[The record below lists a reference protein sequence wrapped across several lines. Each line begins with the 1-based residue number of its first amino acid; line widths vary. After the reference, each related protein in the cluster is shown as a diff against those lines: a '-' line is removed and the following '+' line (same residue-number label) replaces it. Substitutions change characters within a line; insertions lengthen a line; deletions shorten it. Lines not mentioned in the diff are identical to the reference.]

1 LIATSKNKTMGK
13 NTSFGDRMKEYESCY
28 NFKIPNRSYVIIR
41 LDGKGFS
48 KYTTM
53 FDKPFDDI
61 LSNVMDAATIELC
74 KYLNPLFAYT
84 QSDEISLVFS
94 TIENIDADLPFDGK
108 VQKLC
113 SISASK
119 VTAAFNKTMLR
130 MLAAFKPEEFNLMEK
145 IISGEFPELD
155 AVFDSRVFVIP
166 DFREVSNYFIWRQQD
181 CTRNSI
187 SMAAHALLGHSATM
201 NKSSDEKQEMLF
213 KEKGVNWSDYKVKYK
228 RGVVVK
234 KQTIWVD
241 GQNGEPI
248 QRSKWLPDYDIPI
261 FTQEREYL
269 YNLIPVI
276 KITEDNVV

>member
-1 LIATSKNKTMGK
+1 MGK
-13 NTSFGDRMKEYESCY
+13 NTSFGDRMKDYESCY

-48 KYTTM
+48 KYTKM

-61 LSNVMDAATIELC
+61 LSNVMDAATVELC

-130 MLAAFKPEEFNLMEK
+130 LLGLFKYNPEEF
-145 IISGEFPELD
+145 S
-155 AVFDSRVFVIP
+155 
-166 DFREVSNYFIWRQQD
+166 
-181 CTRNSI
+181 
-187 SMAAHALLGHSATM
+187 
-201 NKSSDEKQEMLF
+201 
-213 KEKGVNWSDYKVKYK
+213 KGS
-228 RGVVVK
+228 
-234 KQTIWVD
+234 T
-241 GQNGEPI
+241 
-248 QRSKWLPDYDIPI
+248 SC
-261 FTQEREYL
+261 F
-269 YNLIPVI
+269 
-276 KITEDNVV
+276 

>member
-1 LIATSKNKTMGK
+1 MGK
-13 NTSFGDRMKEYESCY
+13 NTSFSDRMKEYESCY
-28 NFKIPNRSYVIIR
+28 NFKVPNRSYVIIR

-48 KYTTM
+48 KYTKR
-53 FDKPFDDI
+53 FEKPFDDL

-74 KYLNPLFAYT
+74 KYMTPAFAYT

-94 TIENIDADLPFDGK
+94 TIENIDADMVFDGK

-130 MLAAFKPEEFNLMEK
+130 LLLSFKYPKDELFEK
-145 IISGEFPELD
+145 IATGDFPEID

-166 DFREVSNYFIWRQQD
+166 DIREVANYFIWRQQD
-181 CTRNSI
+181 CTRNSV

-213 KEKGVNWSDYKVKYK
+213 QEKGVNWNDYLPKYK
-228 RGVVVK
+228 RGTIIK
-234 KQTIWVD
+234 KQTIFVD
-241 GQNGEPI
+241 GQNNEPV
-248 QRSKWLPDYDIPI
+248 QRTKWLPDYNTPV
-261 FTQEREYL
+261 FTQDREYL
-269 YNLIPVI
+269 MSLIPKSEI
-276 KITEDNVV
+276 IED

>member
-1 LIATSKNKTMGK
+1 MGK

-187 SMAAHALLGHSATM
+187 SMAASAYFSHKQLEGV
-201 NKSSDEKQEMLF
+201 KSEKKQEMLF
-213 KEKGVNWSDYKVKYK
+213 TEKGINWNDYKVKYK

-234 KQTIWVD
+234 RHVVTVN
-241 GQNGEPI
+241 GSNGEPVT
-248 QRSKWLPDYDIPI
+248 RSKWLPDYNTPI
-261 FTQEREYL
+261 FTQEKEYL

-276 KITEDNVV
+276 QITEDNIA

>member
-1 LIATSKNKTMGK
+1 MGTNGK
-13 NTSFGDRMKEYESCY
+13 NSSFSLRMKEYESCY

-53 FDKPFDDI
+53 FEKPFDDI
-61 LSNVMDAATIELC
+61 ISNVMDTATIELC

-94 TIENIDADLPFDGK
+94 TIENIDAELPFDGK

-119 VTAAFNKTMLR
+119 VTAVFNKTMLR
-130 MLAAFKPEEFNLMEK
+130 LLVLYKYSQEELIAK
-145 IISGEFPELD
+145 IISGEFAEID

-166 DFREVSNYFIWRQQD
+166 DFREVSNYFIYRQQD

-201 NKSSDEKQEMLF
+201 NKSGDEKQEMLF
-213 KEKGVNWSDYKVKYK
+213 KEKGINWNDYATKYK
-228 RGVVVK
+228 RGVVIR
-234 KQTIWVD
+234 KQTIFVD
-241 GQNGEPI
+241 GQMGDV
-248 QRSKWLPDYDIPI
+248 QRSKWLPDYDTPI
-261 FTQEREYL
+261 FTQEKEYL
-269 YNLIPVI
+269 YRLIPTI
-276 KITEDNVV
+276 QISEDNIA